1 MPVSAPQ
8 RVRPVH
14 NAWRLFRTGGPL
26 PGLTHD
32 GKACAVQNAWHLS
45 GSASAKQLG
54 GEALD
59 FCQELAQEQQLV
71 SIPGP
76 IGVLF
81 GLDNRFEIENTHTEL
96 LGAELRELLRLSR
109 CRCSG

>member
-1 MPVSAPQ
+1 MMGKPV
-8 RVRPVH
+8 
-14 NAWRLFRTGGPL
+14 LCRT
-26 PGLTHD
+26 PGTCS
-32 GKACAVQNAWHLS
+32 GTCS